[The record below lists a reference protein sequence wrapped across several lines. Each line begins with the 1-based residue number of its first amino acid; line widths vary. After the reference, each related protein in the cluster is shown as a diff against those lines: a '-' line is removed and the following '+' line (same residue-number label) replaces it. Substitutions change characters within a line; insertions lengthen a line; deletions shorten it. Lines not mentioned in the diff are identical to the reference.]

1 MRMSDNA
8 KGARRKGHCE
18 PPLIE
23 VGRDPVVFCIVNSGK
38 YQTQGASD
46 RLIYAQLEEC
56 PSLSEYCA
64 SGRKKC
70 VWRR

>member
-1 MRMSDNA
+1 MWTGVDTVCVRMSDT
-8 KGARRKGHCE
+8 RRKGHCE

-23 VGRDPVVFCIVNSGK
+23 VGRDPVVFRTVNSGN

-56 PSLSEYCA
+56 PSLSE
-64 SGRKKC
+64 
-70 VWRR
+70 